1 MTISIYPSGGSQT
14 IGAVT
19 LFGGRRTFLTETATN
34 VAYYDIPPGYQPYDE
49 DLTAISAASGE
60 DVLYYRSAADT
71 WEPVTIDASLTFE
84 SGILSVT

>member
-1 MTISIYPSGGSQT
+1 MTISIYPSGGSQ
-14 IGAVT
+14 IVGAVT
-19 LFGGRRTFLTETATN
+19 LLGGRRTFDTE
-34 VAYYDIPPGYQPYDE
+34 VAVNPPYYDIPPGYQPYDE

-60 DVLYYRSAADT
+60 DVLYYRSAENT